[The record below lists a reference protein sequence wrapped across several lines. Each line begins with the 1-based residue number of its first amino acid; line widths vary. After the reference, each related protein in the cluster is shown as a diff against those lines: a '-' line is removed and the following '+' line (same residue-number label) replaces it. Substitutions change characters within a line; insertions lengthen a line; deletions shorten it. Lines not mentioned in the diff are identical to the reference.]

1 MILFLLWS
9 WDESTA
15 HEYRLLCYGTRTF
28 QAASTLWMQLHPA
41 QHFWKQERSQEG
53 FLLLITEQL
62 GTGGTEKKKYRRHNS
77 IISNCWFYSFL
88 KCHFLDGC
96 SCFLRG
102 AVLCQG
108 RGCIFGGV
116 CPCTLETPSSIL
128 NMQTEPT
135 AQPTACSQTCD
146 GYSTN
151 PADFPEH
158 QGLLKTSAP
167 ESWAKPL
174 PGCSQQ
180 CPKALSKTMPCYP
193 PSQSLP
199 DRELQSHRNGHI

>member
-1 MILFLLWS
+1 
-9 WDESTA
+9 
-15 HEYRLLCYGTRTF
+15 
-28 QAASTLWMQLHPA
+28 MQLHPA

-167 ESWAKPL
+167 RRV
-174 PGCSQQ
+174 G
-180 CPKALSKTMPCYP
+180 
-193 PSQSLP
+193 
-199 DRELQSHRNGHI
+199 QSHSQAAPSSAQRHFQRPCPATLLPSHSLIGNYSLTEMGTYRIPVCL

>member
-15 HEYRLLCYGTRTF
+15 HEYRFLCYGTRTF

-53 FLLLITEQL
+53 FLLLITEQF

-116 CPCTLETPSSIL
+116 CPCKLSPQLSPQPAHRL
-128 NMQTEPT
+128 VMAT
-135 AQPTACSQTCD
+135 AQTQQIFLSIRASWKHLHPGELGKATPRLL
-146 GYSTN
+146 
-151 PADFPEH
+151 PAVPKGTFKDHALLPSFPV
-158 QGLLKTSAP
+158 TP
-167 ESWAKPL
+167 W
-174 PGCSQQ
+174 
-180 CPKALSKTMPCYP
+180 
-193 PSQSLP
+193 
-199 DRELQSHRNGHI
+199 